1 MLKNISRTILI
12 PALALAVFAVPAA
25 AQDEGDGG
33 VQNAVDAQVAD
44 LENLR
49 DKFLALAEAF
59 PEDMYEWRPME
70 GVRSVHEVMALM
82 VAECALFPTMPQ
94 AQFST
99 SPSMPTTL

>member
-1 MLKNISRTILI
+1 MLKNISRTILL

-59 PEDMYEWRPME
+59 PEDTYEWRPME
-70 GVRSVHEVMALM
+70 GVRSVHDVMALCTPAISITSSEQP
-82 VAECALFPTMPQ
+82 VQSLFQT
-94 AQFST
+94 F
-99 SPSMPTTL
+99 